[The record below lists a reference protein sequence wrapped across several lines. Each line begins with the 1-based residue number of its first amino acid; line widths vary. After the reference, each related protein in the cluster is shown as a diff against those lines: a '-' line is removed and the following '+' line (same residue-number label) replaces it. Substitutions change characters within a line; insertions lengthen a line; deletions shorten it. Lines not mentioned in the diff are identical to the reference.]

1 MTRTSRSSSGFV
13 QSSDR
18 PMTDINSLTE
28 ASLPPASLIICS
40 RDRPKLLAETIE
52 SVLRGDEVP
61 TELIIIDQSDVPHP
75 ALASLK
81 SGCSCEIRYLW
92 THSAGLSRARNT
104 GIAAARHAILAIIDD
119 DMFVE
124 PAWFGSL
131 IRALLNSGE
140 RAVVTGRVLPTAP
153 EVPGGFVPTFMP
165 SEVRAVYE
173 GRIGTDVLAGGHMA
187 AYRSILDAV
196 GGFDERLG
204 AGADFPAADDNDL
217 GFRLLEAGY
226 RIIYAPEA
234 VLYHRAWRG
243 KGQYM
248 AARWSYGRGK
258 GGYYSKYLSYK
269 DLYMLRRMVWDI
281 LHRVFRFPFL
291 VWLDPRRACGD
302 LVYIAGILSGTT
314 RWAWTQ
320 LKISHGATEAQR

>member
-1 MTRTSRSSSGFV
+1 M
-13 QSSDR
+13 
-18 PMTDINSLTE
+18 NSLLQ

-40 RDRPKLLAETIE
+40 FNRPKLLAETVE

-61 TELIIIDQSDVPHP
+61 TEIVIIDQSDIPHP
-75 ALASLK
+75 VLASLK
-81 SGCSCEIRYLW
+81 SDRSCEIRYLW
-92 THSAGLSRARNT
+92 THSVGLSRARNT

-119 DMFVE
+119 DMLVE
-124 PAWFGSL
+124 SAWFGSL
-131 IRALLNSGE
+131 IRALLNAGE
-140 RAVVTGRVLPTAP
+140 RAVVTGRVLPTVA

-165 SEVRAVYE
+165 SQVPAVYE

-187 AYRSILDAV
+187 ARRSIFDAV

-243 KGQYM
+243 KGEYM
-248 AARWSYGRGK
+248 AMRWSYGRGK
-258 GGYYSKYLSYK
+258 GGYYGKYLGRK
-269 DLYMLRRMVWDI
+269 DGLMLCRMSRDI
-281 LHRVFRFPFL
+281 LHRVFRFPLL

-314 RWAWTQ
+314 RWTLTQ
-320 LKISHGATEAQR
+320 LKEQTNRRVRGLPNGRDEARL

>member
-1 MTRTSRSSSGFV
+1 M
-13 QSSDR
+13 
-18 PMTDINSLTE
+18 NSFTQ

-40 RDRPKLLAETIE
+40 RNRPKLLAETIE

-61 TELIIIDQSDVPHP
+61 TEILIIDQSDVPHP
-75 ALASLK
+75 TLASLK
-81 SGCSCEIRYLW
+81 TDRSCEIRYLS
-92 THSAGLSRARNT
+92 TRSVGLSRARNT

-119 DMFVE
+119 DMLVE

-131 IRALLNSGE
+131 IRALLNAGE
-140 RAVVTGRVLPTAP
+140 RAVVTGRVLPAAA

-165 SEVRAVYE
+165 SEVPAVYE

-187 AYRSILDAV
+187 AYRPTFDAV

-204 AGADFPAADDNDL
+204 AGSDFPAADDNDL

-226 RIIYAPEA
+226 RIVYAPEA

-243 KGQYM
+243 KGEYM
-248 AARWSYGRGK
+248 AMRWSYGRGK
-258 GGYYSKYLSYK
+258 GGYYSKYLSHK
-269 DLYMLRRMVWDI
+269 DRYMLRRMTRDI
-281 LHRVFRFPFL
+281 VHRVLRFPVL

-314 RWAWTQ
+314 QFALTR
-320 LKISHGATEAQR
+320 LKKRA